1 MALFTQHPADG
12 VDYVRF
18 SASVRADDARR
29 ACAAECHHG
38 ALAER
43 LKSGDFHFAEL

>member
-18 SASVRADDARR
+18 AASVRANDARR
-29 ACAAECHHG
+29 ARAAERHHG
-38 ALAER
+38 AFAER
-43 LKSGDFHFAEL
+43 FESGDFHFAEF